1 MSDRFKLGRNRYSS
15 GKFEG
20 FGFIEMPNQKKAIKD
35 LDGKNVLTRNL
46 KVNVT
51 KPKNDRF

>member
-1 MSDRFKLGRNRYSS
+1 MSDRFKLGRKRYSF

-35 LDGKNVLTRNL
+35 WDGKNVLTRNL

>member
-1 MSDRFKLGRNRYSS
+1 
-15 GKFEG
+15 
-20 FGFIEMPNQKKAIKD
+20 KD

>member
-1 MSDRFKLGRNRYSS
+1 KRRS
-15 GKFEG
+15 
-20 FGFIEMPNQKKAIKD
+20 KD

>member
-1 MSDRFKLGRNRYSS
+1 
-15 GKFEG
+15 
-20 FGFIEMPNQKKAIKD
+20 MPNQKKAIKD
-35 LDGKNVLTRNL
+35 WDGKNVLTRNL